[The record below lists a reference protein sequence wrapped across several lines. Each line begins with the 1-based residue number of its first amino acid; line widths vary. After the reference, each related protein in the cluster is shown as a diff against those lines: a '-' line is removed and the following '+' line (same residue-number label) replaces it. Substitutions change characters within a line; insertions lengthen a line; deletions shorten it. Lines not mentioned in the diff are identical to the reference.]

1 VPDWYWI
8 TLVVVGTVIVF
19 SAGVLAG
26 RLLPASDRRP
36 RQAATGRVPVA
47 RRRPAVYGSDV
58 NAALSQLPPYGPA
71 VYDATSVLADLTR
84 RDAQTLIAEALP
96 PVDPSQAMQDVL
108 AAAQRLEREMHSDG
122 EHRGGE
128 VHPVPP
134 DAHDADPDNDD
145 GDDRQDPPDGGH
157 TGSSG
162 DGPVMRRYQLGA
174 SSPWPTWRGVLPR
187 SPMYRT
193 VVGYLRR
200 GIAVRRLMPAP
211 RQPGRHR
218 PEEVAKRRQQ
228 ARDTVAA
235 LAARPVIL
243 RPDWR
248 DLVPASRAAVPG
260 GRCAP

>member
-1 VPDWYWI
+1 MPDWYWI

-47 RRRPAVYGSDV
+47 RRRPS
-58 NAALSQLPPYGPA
+58 A
-71 VYDATSVLADLTR
+71 VYDATSVLADFTR

-96 PVDPSQAMQDVL
+96 PVDPSQAMQEAL

-145 GDDRQDPPDGGH
+145 DRQDPPSGGH